1 MVKVR
6 VYTTAYCPFCD
17 AAKRLLQQRGIPFE
31 AIDVSDDA
39 ERAALKRRT
48 GWRTVP
54 QIFLDEELVGGYQEL
69 AAMDATGEL
78 AKRLKA

>member
-6 VYTTAYCPFCD
+6 VYTTAYCAFCD
-17 AAKRLLQQRGIPFE
+17 AAKRLLKQRNIVFE
-31 AIDVSDDA
+31 EIDVSEGSARA
-39 ERAALKRRT
+39 ELKQRT

-54 QIFLDEELVGGYQEL
+54 QVFLDEELIGGYQEL
-69 AAMDATGEL
+69 AAIDANGEL

>member
-17 AAKRLLQQRGIPFE
+17 AAKRLLKQRNIAFE
-31 AIDVSDDA
+31 EIDVSDDA
-39 ERAALKRRT
+39 ARAELKQRT

-54 QIFLDEELVGGYQEL
+54 QIFLDEELIGGYQEL
-69 AAMDATGEL
+69 AAIDGSGEL
-78 AKRLKA
+78 ARRAKD

>member
-17 AAKRLLQQRGIPFE
+17 AAKRLLQQRNIAFE
-31 AIDVSDDA
+31 EIDVSEHSARA
-39 ERAALKRRT
+39 ELKNRT

-54 QIFLDEELVGGYQEL
+54 QVFLDEELIGGYQEL
-69 AAMDATGEL
+69 AAIDANGEL

>member
-17 AAKRLLQQRGIPFE
+17 AAKRLLKQRNIAFE
-31 AIDVSDDA
+31 EIDVSEGSARA
-39 ERAALKRRT
+39 ELKNRT

-54 QIFLDEELVGGYQEL
+54 QVFLGEELIGGYQEL
-69 AAMDATGEL
+69 AAIDANGEL
-78 AKRLKA
+78 ARRLKA

>member
-6 VYTTAYCPFCD
+6 VYTTAYCSFCD
-17 AAKRLLQQRGIPFE
+17 AAKRLLKQRNIPFE
-31 AIDVSDDA
+31 EIDVSEDSA
-39 ERAALKRRT
+39 RMALKQRT

-69 AAMDATGEL
+69 AAIDASGEL

>member
-17 AAKRLLQQRGIPFE
+17 AAKRLLKQRNIDFE
-31 AIDVSDDA
+31 EIDVSEGSARA
-39 ERAALKRRT
+39 ELKDRT

-54 QIFLDEELVGGYQEL
+54 QVFLDEELIGGYQEL
-69 AAMDATGEL
+69 AAIDANGEL
-78 AKRLKA
+78 VRRLKA